1 MKLQFFLA
9 SAAALVSVQLSGASY
24 VGDGGASSAPDGAV
38 EIISEDSYRRLVED
52 FTTPEWEY
60 LGDMPAVVDFY
71 ADWCGPCRR
80 LSPVID
86 KVAEEYEGRVRFYK
100 VDVDSA
106 ESLARAYGIRS
117 IPSVLFIPLSGEPV
131 MSVGLISESELKEKV
146 RHLLP
151 E

>member
-24 VGDGGASSAPDGAV
+24 VGDGGASSAPGGAV

-60 LGDMPAVVDFY
+60 LGDMSAVVDFY